1 MDPKFWERLSV
12 RPTLTYEHRRAERI
26 ARPKVWFQKPRVG
39 ALYYVLPRSGSG
51 IIGFNI
57 QNTQPLFSQL
67 VCLRNFALRVLVTSV
82 RCAPVHLECDL
93 LVLVKPEVAEF
104 VGFPKNKLRRCGS
117 SVRCFPVHLECG
129 LVVLLK
135 PELAIFVGSPKKN

>member
-1 MDPKFWERLSV
+1 MGICLA
-12 RPTLTYEHRRAERI
+12 YENRRAERI

-82 RCAPVHLECDL
+82 RCAPVHLECEL

-104 VGFPKNKLRRCGS
+104 VGFQTSRQRARS
-117 SVRCFPVHLECG
+117 E
-129 LVVLLK
+129 
-135 PELAIFVGSPKKN
+135 AIRTYVPISRFEEE